1 MGIPTF
7 SPLYIGL
14 SGLQAMQE
22 AESVVGNNMD
32 NANTPGYAQETANFS
47 ESNPYPPEPG
57 YGPLVGGQFE
67 QGVSVQSVTRQD
79 SWFYDVQDRQ
89 NQSAYQ
95 FYSTQSSVLTQ
106 IQGILNEPSS
116 NSLQNAMD
124 QFFNAW
130 QTLSADPSNTAARQ
144 AVISQG
150 DVVAQTFNTVIE
162 QLEQLQQNIVD
173 TVSSQV
179 QQFKQ
184 YAQNLLGIQQQI
196 QTVQQYGENPNQ
208 LLDQQAHILDEMAQL
223 ANLNL
228 SQNLDGT
235 INVSIGGGSN
245 GVQVIQEDQTTK
257 SLTLTP
263 VTASNL
269 SAITGGQI
277 AGNLQGYEDVTQ
289 VLMNLNAFLNSFANA
304 VNQQSQVTF
313 FQTPVN
319 LDTSASNGVFSGGQ
333 LQVVATA
340 NDLHPIP
347 SSDASGD
354 NSTEVAVVNLQATP
368 LQNAGVSTSYPYTY
382 NDPWSG
388 KATSASIE
396 ITGTPDQALASMVS
410 NIGMI
415 ASGVASSQAT
425 ANALLQQ
432 STQLRQSISGVSLD
446 EQASYMISYQNAYAA
461 AAKYIATFQTM
472 MQSLLNMVQP

>member
-22 AESVVGNNMD
+22 AESVVGNNID
-32 NANTPGYAQETANFS
+32 NANTPGYAQETVNFA
-47 ESNPYPPEPG
+47 ENVPYPPEPG
-57 YGPLVGGQFE
+57 YGPLVAGQLG
-67 QGVSVQSVTRQD
+67 QGVSVQSVARQA

-89 NQSAYQ
+89 NQSTYQ
-95 FYSTQSSVLTQ
+95 FYTTRSSVLTQ
-106 IQGILNEPSS
+106 IEGILNEPSS

-124 QFFNAW
+124 QFFSAW
-130 QTLSADPSNTAARQ
+130 KTLSTDPSDTAARQ

-150 DVVAQTFNTVIE
+150 NVVAQTFNTVIE
-162 QLEQLQQNIVD
+162 QLEQLQQNLVD
-173 TVSSQV
+173 TVNSQV
-179 QQFKQ
+179 QQFNQ
-184 YAQNLLGIQQQI
+184 YAQNLLSIQQQI

-208 LLDQQAHILDEMAQL
+208 LLDQQAQILDKMSQL

-228 SQNLDGT
+228 SQNADGT
-235 INVSIGGGSN
+235 VNVSIGEGSN
-245 GVQVIQEDQTTK
+245 SVQVLKEDPTTK
-257 SLTLTP
+257 SITLTQ
-263 VTASNL
+263 VSSSKL

-277 AGNLQGYEDVTQ
+277 AGNLQGYEDVAQ
-289 VLMNLNAFLNSFANA
+289 LLMNLNAFLNAFAEA
-304 VNQQSQVTF
+304 VNQQSQVAL

-333 LQVVATA
+333 VQVVATA

-347 SSDASGD
+347 SLDASGD
-354 NSTEVAVVNLQATP
+354 NSTELAVVNLQATP
-368 LQNAGVSTSYPYTY
+368 LQNAGVSTSYAYTY

-388 KATSASIE
+388 SSSSASFE
-396 ITGTPDQALASMVS
+396 ITGTLDQALASMVS
-410 NIGMI
+410 NIGMT
-415 ASGVASSQAT
+415 ASGVTSSEAT